1 MEAIDS
7 MHLNFSQSSAWLLN
21 FLLAFIMFS
30 VAIELT
36 VADFKKIALYPR
48 AAVIGIVSQFLV
60 LPLLTFLLILVWE
73 PVPSIALGMIMV
85 AACPGGNVSNFFS
98 FMAKGNVAL
107 SVTLTAFSTVG
118 AILFTP
124 LNLSFWASQY
134 EPTSQL
140 LTEVNLSVLDVFT
153 AVFIIL
159 GVPLALG
166 MLAKHRA
173 PEWCLKYGNIFRKV
187 SLGIFAL
194 FVVGALSANYD
205 IFYNHISLV
214 IILVLLHNALALGG
228 GYFLAR
234 FSGLPSADR
243 RTIAI
248 ETGIQNSGLGLLLI
262 FTFFDGLGGMALIAA
277 WWGIWHMVSGMAVS
291 YFWSRNN

>member
-7 MHLNFSQSSAWLLN
+7 VHLNFSQGSAWGLN
-21 FLLAFIMFS
+21 LLLAFIMFS
-30 VAIELT
+30 VAIELS
-36 VADFKKIALYPR
+36 VGDFKKIAQYPK
-48 AAVIGIVSQFLV
+48 AAVVGIISQFLV
-60 LPLLTFLLILVWE
+60 LPLLTFLLILAWE
-73 PVPSIALGMIMV
+73 PAPSIALGMIMV

-124 LNLSFWASQY
+124 INLSFWASQY
-134 EPTSQL
+134 EPTARL
-140 LTEVNLSVLDVFT
+140 LTKVDLSVLDVFT

-159 GVPLALG
+159 GVPLIVG
-166 MLAKHRA
+166 MTAKHKA
-173 PEWCLKYGNIFRKV
+173 PEWCLKYGNVFRKV

-194 FVVGALSANYD
+194 FVVGALTANYE
-205 IFYNHISLV
+205 IFYNHIYLV
-214 IILVLLHNALALGG
+214 VILVLIHNALALGG
-228 GYFLAR
+228 GYALAR
-234 FSGLPSADR
+234 FSGLTSTDR

-277 WWGIWHMVSGMAVS
+277 WWGIWHMVSGMTVS
-291 YFWSRNN
+291 YLWSRSN